1 MSTITSEFTIHH
13 INGALGPFNVN
24 VNIKSSINSS
34 DEIVKFEISSIKN
47 DEVLNIDSLN
57 DFVSLILIL
66 SEVNSALSTV
76 VKEY

>member
-1 MSTITSEFTIHH
+1 MSTITSEYKIHH

-24 VNIKSSINSS
+24 VNIKSSTND
-34 DEIVKFEISSIKN
+34 DEIVKFEISSTKN

-66 SEVNSALSTV
+66 SEVNSALSII

>member
-1 MSTITSEFTIHH
+1 MSTTTSEFKIHH
-13 INGALGPFNVN
+13 INGALGPFNVD
-24 VNIKSSINSS
+24 VNIKSSTND
-34 DEIVKFEISSIKN
+34 DEIVKFEISSQKN
-47 DEVLNIDSLN
+47 GEVLNIDSLD